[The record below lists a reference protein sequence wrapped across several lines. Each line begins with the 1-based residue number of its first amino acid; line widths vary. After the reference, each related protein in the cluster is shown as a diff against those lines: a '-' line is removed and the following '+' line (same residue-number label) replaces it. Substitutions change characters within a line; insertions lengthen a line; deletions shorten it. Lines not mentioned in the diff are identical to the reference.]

1 MSEFILKDFSA
12 NEHFEEVSSWWK
24 FWRWNAHPTPQ
35 ILSDIGYIVEKDGL
49 NLCAGWLYTTNS
61 CIASMEFLI
70 GNPFADRETRS
81 DALDFLIECLG
92 QRCLKEGKISF
103 MTNIKNPALAKR
115 LTRLGFIAG
124 DTELK
129 QFIRIKWPQ

>member
-61 CIASMEFLI
+61 VLGSMEYI
-70 GNPFADRETRS
+70 ISNPFADKKVRS
-81 DALDFLIECLG
+81 DALDFLIECLF
-92 QRCLKEGKISF
+92 QRNLKEGKLVF
-103 MTNIKNPALAKR
+103 MTSIKNESLAKR
-115 LTRLGFIAG
+115 LVKLGFLEG
-124 DTELK
+124 DQNIK
-129 QFIRIKWPQ
+129 QFIRVKS